1 MYSVKNKFLIFF
13 SLFLASCLGPVKEL
27 KYQIE
32 DSFDDSPYYIDN
44 PSQLNEI
51 KNKFSINLD
60 KEINLG
66 EKSNRN
72 FFLAKIDNFLFYASA
87 DGLVYSINIYN
98 FEEQWNYKHSTK
110 IVAGLSS
117 NSDLVFFV
125 DYDGFLCALGING
138 TLQWKIFVGEVLA
151 PPLALSNYVVI
162 RTTENEFLSLRTL
175 DGSLV
180 WNYKTQKNL
189 LNVRSWGSLIISD
202 DVVYSG
208 ISSGKIIAL
217 NLLNG
222 SLIWETTYS
231 QPSGTSDI
239 QRSSS
244 ATSQPLSDE
253 FFLYI
258 VSNDGNIA
266 SISKRDG
273 SVLWSRPLSSFSG
286 ITSDQNNIF
295 VTHSSG
301 AIYSIAKET
310 SKVLWRN
317 PDLLGRDV
325 SRGYLY
331 KNFLIYYDY
340 EGYLHVLD
348 KVNGEI
354 ISRMKVSDTLLSP
367 LIYFEEKDKLLFSSL
382 NGEIYS
388 IAINFSDD
396 LDLKKPQKN
405 TSNSNNIEPIL
416 EPSKT
421 EESFIDKLIFWD

>member
-1 MYSVKNKFLIFF
+1 M
-13 SLFLASCLGPVKEL
+13 
-27 KYQIE
+27 
-32 DSFDDSPYYIDN
+32 
-44 PSQLNEI
+44 
-51 KNKFSINLD
+51 
-60 KEINLG
+60 
-66 EKSNRN
+66 
-72 FFLAKIDNFLFYASA
+72 
-87 DGLVYSINIYN
+87 
-98 FEEQWNYKHSTK
+98 
-110 IVAGLSS
+110 
-117 NSDLVFFV
+117 
-125 DYDGFLCALGING
+125 CALGIKG

-151 PPLALSNYVVI
+151 PPSASSNYVVI

-180 WNYKTQKNL
+180 WNYKTQKNS

-202 DVVYSG
+202 DVIYSG

-231 QPSGTSDI
+231 QPTGSSDI

-253 FFLYI
+253 FFVYI
-258 VSNDGNIA
+258 VSNDGKIA

-273 SVLWSRPLSSFSG
+273 SVIWSRPLSSFSG
-286 ITSDQNNIF
+286 IISDQNNIF

-317 PDLLGRDV
+317 ADLLGRDV

-340 EGYLHVLD
+340 EGYLHFLD
-348 KVNGEI
+348 KDSGEI

-367 LIYFEEKDKLLFSSL
+367 
-382 NGEIYS
+382 
-388 IAINFSDD
+388 
-396 LDLKKPQKN
+396 
-405 TSNSNNIEPIL
+405 NI
-416 EPSKT
+416 
-421 EESFIDKLIFWD
+421 F